1 MWYVYIYSHRKC
13 QAVSCFWA
21 PLCSVTP
28 RAAPSFTGGFGAT
41 VMALLSFKSVQYG
54 PPTLL
59 FLSEL
64 L

>member
-1 MWYVYIYSHRKC
+1 M
-13 QAVSCFWA
+13 SCFWA